1 MIRNAKVF
9 ALDRLLPERFGGKV
23 GRGLVPECFLRLGE
37 LPESG
42 RSAKWKDGHT
52 PWVSL
57 RGYEEGVSCFPASC
71 TSGGHILLDLSDRL
85 QKQFV
90 MLVGL
95 SGRTAYLI
103 GGEVVGVGGDEEPV
117 LRNAYFHEALNP
129 LRLVATKMPSWTVE
143 AWNAARMPA
152 SMATAARGHFRAVF
166 G

>member
-1 MIRNAKVF
+1 MLKF
-9 ALDRLLPERFGGKV
+9 SPWTG
-23 GRGLVPECFLRLGE
+23 
-37 LPESG
+37 SY
-42 RSAKWKDGHT
+42 RSASGARWAGD
-52 PWVSL
+52 WSSSVSCASGSCQRVGGPRNGKTDTL
-57 RGYEEGVSCFPASC
+57 PGSPSGGYEEGVSCFPASC

-143 AWNAARMPA
+143 ALNAARMPA